1 MEKWCRYTTYI
12 ETMQYSLEET
22 YLLNVGD
29 SLTVVMTEVKLL
41 VIIESKR
48 EEDLAE
54 KLKNRRNCN
63 WLERMI
69 QHSNCFGVQR
79 ANAANLGYGEWYT
92 KVLLSLLSLGKC
104 GNQTLPPCA
113 VSE

>member
-1 MEKWCRYTTYI
+1 
-12 ETMQYSLEET
+12 MQYSLEET

-54 KLKNRRNCN
+54 KLKNRRNWN
-63 WLERMI
+63 
-69 QHSNCFGVQR
+69 
-79 ANAANLGYGEWYT
+79 
-92 KVLLSLLSLGKC
+92 
-104 GNQTLPPCA
+104 
-113 VSE
+113 

>member
-1 MEKWCRYTTYI
+1 
-12 ETMQYSLEET
+12 MQYSLEET
-22 YLLNVGD
+22 YLLNVRD

-63 WLERMI
+63 
-69 QHSNCFGVQR
+69 
-79 ANAANLGYGEWYT
+79 
-92 KVLLSLLSLGKC
+92 
-104 GNQTLPPCA
+104 
-113 VSE
+113 